1 MSTFVPDHRLSRRAL
16 LGAGAAIGA
25 AALSGAGPMAFA
37 QTGGSPSGPRIAALG
52 WACAQTILAL
62 GVVPLVIPEIER
74 YGRLVV
80 EPAIPPGVQEIGLRS
95 EPNLELLQ
103 SFEVCSLL
111 SSEMVVAH
119 ADLQLHDP
127 IRNIRFVS
135 KGFGSS
141 TI

>member
-80 EPAIPPGVQEIGLRS
+80 EPAIPPGVQ
-95 EPNLELLQ
+95 
-103 SFEVCSLL
+103 
-111 SSEMVVAH
+111 
-119 ADLQLHDP
+119 
-127 IRNIRFVS
+127 
-135 KGFGSS
+135 
-141 TI
+141 